1 MAQLKWY
8 AGGQERGKVA
18 VDLLTQ
24 LISELKASDDDNK
37 KGLADLVQ
45 SFINEIKQGICAV
58 PLSLSR
64 LNIEVSNYLTTN
76 QIVLS
81 EKESKLFKEVA
92 GLSQIRY
99 GY

>member
-1 MAQLKWY
+1 M
-8 AGGQERGKVA
+8 
-18 VDLLTQ
+18 
-24 LISELKASDDDNK
+24 
-37 KGLADLVQ
+37 VQ
-45 SFINEIKQGICAV
+45 SFINEIKQGVCAV

-81 EKESKLFKEVA
+81 EKESKLLKEVA
-92 GLSQIRY
+92 ELSQIRY